1 MDENQALRK
10 LLKDFYAVT
19 GQRVGVF
26 DREFRVVAEYP
37 ETCCAYC
44 TAIRQSREGAAA
56 CRNCDREGMMLAARG
71 QTVRYR
77 CHAGLIEVCAPIADE
92 QGVIG
97 YLMFGQVLDDTD
109 RAAQEAQCRQASAPY
124 IRKDAFPGLFS
135 VLPTLTE
142 EKLNALESIT
152 SACVGFIFLKQMIRV
167 SRGGLWEQIRYY
179 LDRHYAEKFTLGQMA
194 HELGISVSSI
204 CQSVKKNTGQTIGGL
219 VTAKR
224 LEAARQLLSTG
235 KRISEIA
242 SQVGIDDY
250 NYFARLFKA
259 KYGLSPSRYRKE
271 QLNKQ

>member
-26 DREFRVVAEYP
+26 DREFRVIAEYP

-56 CRNCDREGMMLAARG
+56 CRACDREGMLLAAHG

-77 CHAGLIEVCAPIADE
+77 CHAGLVEVCAPITDE

-97 YLMFGQVLDDTD
+97 YLMFGQVLDGTD
-109 RAAQEAQCRQASAPY
+109 RAVQEAQCRQASAPY
-124 IRKDAFPGLFS
+124 IREDAFAALFAA
-135 VLPTLTE
+135 LPTLTE
-142 EKLNALESIT
+142 ETLNALESIT
-152 SACVGFIFLKQMIRV
+152 SACVGYIFLKQMMRV

-179 LDRHYAEKFTLGQMA
+179 LDRHYTENLTLNQMA
-194 HELGISVSSI
+194 HELGISVSSL
-204 CQSVKKNTGQTIGGL
+204 CQSVKKNTGMTVGSL

-224 LEAARQLLSTG
+224 LEDARQMLDSG

-259 KYGLSPSRYRKE
+259 RYGLSPSRYRKE